1 MPICPLLFTLCFNMR
16 QQIPNFF
23 TLSNL
28 FFGCCAM
35 ILFLYGQPVPAA
47 WCLLGSFLCDYSD
60 GMVARALHVSSPMGK
75 ELDSLADVVSFGV
88 VPGVMLYSMLS
99 GIYCDPPSV
108 GFTSYPPLSALPP
121 ASAPQHL
128 PICLAALPAF
138 VLSMF
143 SAYRLAKFNLD
154 VRQKSYFIGLSTPG
168 CTLFVLGLTLAVY
181 HNQFG
186 IGAVVQQ
193 MPWILYLITGVF
205 SFLLVSEIPMFALK
219 FRSFRWEGNKM
230 PYIFLV
236 LGLTA
241 LFTLKAIGMSVLIV
255 FYVLLSLFFKHKI
268 TGLKKQ

>member
-1 MPICPLLFTLCFNMR
+1 MR

-28 FFGCCAM
+28 FFGCCSTV
-35 ILFLYGQPVPAA
+35 LFLYGQPVAAA

-60 GMVARALHVSSPMGK
+60 GMVARALRVSSPMGK

-99 GIYCDPPSV
+99 GIYCGSLSV
-108 GFTSYPPLSALPP
+108 GFTFYPPLSAPSTAVASQDLPQRLLLCP
-121 ASAPQHL
+121 
-128 PICLAALPAF
+128 AALPAF
-138 VLSMF
+138 ILSMF

-154 VRQKSYFIGLSTPG
+154 IRQKSYFIGLSTPG

-181 HNQFG
+181 NNQFG
-186 IGAVVQQ
+186 IGEFIQRV
-193 MPWILYLITGVF
+193 PWILYLLAGLF

-219 FRSFRWEGNKM
+219 FRSFRWQGNKM
-230 PYIFLV
+230 PYTFLV
-236 LGLTA
+236 LGLSA

-255 FYVLLSLFFKHKI
+255 FYVVLSLFFKHQI

>member
-1 MPICPLLFTLCFNMR
+1 MR

-28 FFGCCAM
+28 FFGCCAVV
-35 ILFLYGQPVPAA
+35 LFLYGQPVPAA

-60 GMVARALHVSSPMGK
+60 GMVARALRVSSPMGK

-88 VPGVMLYSMLS
+88 VPGVMLYGLLS
-99 GIYCDPPSV
+99 GIYCGSLSEGFTFYPPS
-108 GFTSYPPLSALPP
+108 PALPP
-121 ASAPQHL
+121 ASVPQDLPQHL
-128 PICLAALPAF
+128 PLCPAALPVF

-154 VRQKSYFIGLSTPG
+154 VRQKSYFIGLSTPA

-181 HNQFG
+181 QNQFG
-186 IGAVVQQ
+186 IGEFIQRV
-193 MPWILYLITGVF
+193 PWVLYLLTGVF
-205 SFLLVSEIPMFALK
+205 SFLLVSEIPMFPLK
-219 FRSFRWEGNKM
+219 FRSFRWQGNKM
-230 PYIFLV
+230 PYTFLV

-255 FYVLLSLFFKHKI
+255 FYVILSLFFKHKI
-268 TGLKKQ
+268 TGSEKH